1 MGLTCWLSCAEAG
14 AGVLAKPVPET
25 RGHTGYLTFARR
37 LVDEGGAA
45 APALN
50 LKTGDPILARR
61 LVDEGGGA
69 PPAPAAVP
77 GGDAVGA

>member
-1 MGLTCWLSCAEAG
+1 M
-14 AGVLAKPVPET
+14 LAKPVPET

-45 APALN
+45 APA
-50 LKTGDPILARR
+50 
-61 LVDEGGGA
+61 
-69 PPAPAAVP
+69 PAAAQ

>member
-1 MGLTCWLSCAEAG
+1 MLAQLRREED

-37 LVDEGGAA
+37 LVDEGGVAAPAVSLNTGHPTLARQPVDKGGAA
-45 APALN
+45 APA
-50 LKTGDPILARR
+50 
-61 LVDEGGGA
+61 
-69 PPAPAAVP
+69 PAAAE